1 METIELRESDKRR
14 AVNLNRKNA
23 LLTIIRKVMRTSVL

>member
-14 AVNLNRKNA
+14 AVNLNRKTVTAWIAN
-23 LLTIIRKVMRTSVL
+23 R

>member
-14 AVNLNRKNA
+14 AVNLNRKNGSA
-23 LLTIIRKVMRTSVL
+23 EISGW